1 MVSLLRKYPP
11 PFTKM
16 NSAMIAQLKKEL
28 NALSI
33 QYVGLSKYAS
43 NPKDLLA
50 QKQSK
55 QSIQPKKPRK
65 SGKFGE
71 WNAFVLETQKD
82 MARLAGL
89 PSYES
94 YPSHK
99 AFITAATDKGCGRVA
114 ALKEASRRREEASG
128 EKAFVKIRAEKWAAE
143 ADTLYSLPFE
153 PTTYRE
159 RWIKRYLEQSVE
171 LNDDTP
177 MQCANGCSSR
187 MEYCTINCRPSL
199 HDEKREVIQ
208 HTDGNDYYVFADRS
222 VYTCVWGMPDINI
235 GTYDEATKTIKMYSE
250 TQEHIDV

>member
-1 MVSLLRKYPP
+1 
-11 PFTKM
+11 M
-16 NSAMIAQLKKEL
+16 NSTMIAQLKKEL

-33 QYVGLSKYAS
+33 QYVGLPKYAS
-43 NPKDLLA
+43 NPKELLSK
-50 QKQSK
+50 KQTK
-55 QSIQPKKPRK
+55 QPKKPRK

-94 YPSHK
+94 YPNHK
-99 AFITAATDKGCGRVA
+99 AFITAATNKGCGRVA
-114 ALKEASRRREEASG
+114 ALKEASRRREEVSG

-171 LNDDTP
+171 LNDLP
-177 MQCANGCSSR
+177 IECGKGCRAR

-199 HDEKREVIQ
+199 FDEKRKVIE
-208 HTDGNDYYVFADRS
+208 HTDGKDYYVFADQS

-235 GTYDEATKTIKMYSE
+235 GTYDEASKTIKMHFE
-250 TQEHIDV
+250 TQDHGDL